1 MPVVEPVFNASTLL
15 EITLTGAVSRGQ
27 GHDPA
32 VNASDN
38 SSDSDSDAFYPLLK
52 QSPYMILLYSL
63 AYGLV
68 FVSALVGNVMVM
80 VVVGRNP
87 ALHSVT
93 NYFLVNLA
101 VADIL
106 VALFCVPV
114 NLVLNLF
121 SGEYQPVQLKSHLCP
136 VSYISHRPRACQC

>member
-27 GHDPA
+27 GHDPT

-106 VALFCVPV
+106 VALFCVPSTSSSICFQY
-114 NLVLNLF
+114 LI
-121 SGEYQPVQLKSHLCP
+121 
-136 VSYISHRPRACQC
+136 IS